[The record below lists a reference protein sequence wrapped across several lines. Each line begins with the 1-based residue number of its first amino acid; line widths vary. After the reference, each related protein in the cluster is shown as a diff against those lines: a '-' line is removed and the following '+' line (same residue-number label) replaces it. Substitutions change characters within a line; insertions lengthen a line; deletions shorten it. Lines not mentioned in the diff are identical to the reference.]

1 MVEKTVLLFV
11 IFGHSLKSPPF
22 KTFDLLAEDFH
33 VCFVFFSSG
42 TEFLI
47 GWGRKMWKQSII
59 FFCFSVFQL
68 LLKKLLE
75 LKVRNDV
82 EFLPDGTE
90 NN

>member
-1 MVEKTVLLFV
+1 
-11 IFGHSLKSPPF
+11 
-22 KTFDLLAEDFH
+22 
-33 VCFVFFSSG
+33 
-42 TEFLI
+42 
-47 GWGRKMWKQSII
+47 MWKQSII